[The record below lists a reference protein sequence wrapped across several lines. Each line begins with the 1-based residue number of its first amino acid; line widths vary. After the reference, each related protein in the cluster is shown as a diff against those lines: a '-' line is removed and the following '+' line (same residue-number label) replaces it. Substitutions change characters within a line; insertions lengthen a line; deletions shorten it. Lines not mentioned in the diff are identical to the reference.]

1 MAAVAAPAY
10 GVADPEPA
18 GPVPSPP
25 HNHTWPP
32 GCLGSVLVHFGAR
45 LCDRRGCVGLEDG
58 DASCAIVLDHE
69 SGEQVAELH
78 GRVPPERLAH
88 LLHALAWHYR
98 KAVLA
103 VERNNHGH
111 SVLNTLRKVLRYPLL
126 YHHVRYDHRTGNQIT
141 LGWPTDQST
150 KPILVDDLAAA
161 IAGGHVIIHSQA
173 LIDEC
178 MTFITTDTGS
188 QEAQAGKYDDRVM
201 ALGIAWQVRKRPL
214 SRGSTQ
220 RPEGW

>member
-1 MAAVAAPAY
+1 V
-10 GVADPEPA
+10 GE
-18 GPVPSPP
+18 
-25 HNHTWPP
+25 
-32 GCLGSVLVHFGAR
+32 
-45 LCDRRGCVGLEDG
+45 GLEDG
-58 DASCAIVLDHE
+58 DASCAIVLDRE

-78 GRVPPERLAH
+78 GRVPPERFAY

-98 KAVLA
+98 RAKLA

-111 SVLNTLRKVLRYPLL
+111 SVLNTLRNVLRYPLL
-126 YHHVRYDHRTGNQIT
+126 YQHVRYDHRVGDQVT

-161 IAGGHVIIHSQA
+161 IAGGHVIIRSQS

-178 MTFITTDTGS
+178 MTFVTTDSGS

-201 ALGIAWQVRKRPL
+201 ALGIAWQVRKRPQ

-220 RPEGW
+220 RPAGW